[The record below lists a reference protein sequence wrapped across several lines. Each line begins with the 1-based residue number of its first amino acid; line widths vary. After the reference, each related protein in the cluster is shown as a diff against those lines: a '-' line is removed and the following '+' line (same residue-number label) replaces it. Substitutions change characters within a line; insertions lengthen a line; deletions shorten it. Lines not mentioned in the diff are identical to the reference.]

1 MKIRRTNGEI
11 IFGVVNTIFMVVM
24 AFVTLYPLWHVLMAS
39 ISIPTRI
46 MAHRGL
52 LFAPL
57 GLSDEAYV
65 QVFKHPL
72 LVRSYLNTVFYVVVG
87 TAVNMIMTF
96 HGAYVLSRRNVYFKK
111 HIMIMITITMFVSG
125 GLVPNYLLVSD
136 LGMLNTPWAILLP
149 GAIGTYNMVMMRT
162 YFQGIPYELE
172 ESARIDGATDIRIL
186 YQIILPVSTP
196 IIAVIALYYGVGHW
210 NSWFNAMIYLTDRN
224 LFPIQLVLR
233 EILIQG
239 SMDALEDT
247 AINSSWKAVEE
258 TLKYATIIVATVP
271 ILCVYPFLQKYF
283 DKGVLV
289 GALKG

>member
-11 IFGVVNTIFMVVM
+11 IFGAVNTIFMVVM

>member
-1 MKIRRTNGEI
+1 MKIKRTKGEV
-11 IFGVVNTIFMVVM
+11 IFGVINTVFMVVM

-39 ISIPTRI
+39 ISVPTRI

-52 LFAPL
+52 LFKPL
-57 GLSDEAYV
+57 GLSNEAYV

-72 LVRSYLNTVFYVVVG
+72 LIRSYLNTIFYVLVG
-87 TAVNMIMTF
+87 TTINMVMTF

-111 HIMIMITITMFVSG
+111 HIMIMITITMFISG
-125 GLVPNYLLVSD
+125 GMVPDYLLISG

>member
-1 MKIRRTNGEI
+1 MKIKRTKGEV
-11 IFGVVNTIFMVVM
+11 IFSVINTVFMTVM
-24 AFVTLYPLWHVLMAS
+24 AVVTLYPLWHVLMAS
-39 ISIPTRI
+39 ISVPTRI

-52 LFAPL
+52 LFTSL
-57 GLSDEAYV
+57 GLSNEAYV

-72 LVRSYLNTVFYVVVG
+72 LIRSYLNTVFYVLVG
-87 TAVNMIMTF
+87 TTINMVMTF

-111 HIMIMITITMFVSG
+111 HIMIMITITMFISG
-125 GLVPNYLLVSD
+125 GMVPDYLLISG

-210 NSWFNAMIYLTDRN
+210 NSWFNAMIYLTDRK
-224 LFPIQLVLR
+224 LFPLQLVLR
-233 EILIQG
+233 EILIEG

>member
-1 MKIRRTNGEI
+1 MKIKRTNGEI
-11 IFGVVNTIFMVVM
+11 IFGVINTVFMVVM

-39 ISIPTRI
+39 ISVPTRI
-46 MAHRGL
+46 MSHRGL

-57 GLSDEAYV
+57 GLSNEAYV

-72 LVRSYLNTVFYVVVG
+72 LIRSYMNTIFYVLVG
-87 TAVNMIMTF
+87 TSINMVMTF

-111 HIMIMITITMFVSG
+111 HIMIMITITMFISG
-125 GLVPNYLLVSD
+125 GMVPNYLLISN

-210 NSWFNAMIYLTDRN
+210 NSWFNAMIYLTDRQ
-224 LFPIQLVLR
+224 LFPVQLVLR
-233 EILIQG
+233 EILIEG

>member
-1 MKIRRTNGEI
+1 MKIKRTKGEV
-11 IFGVVNTIFMVVM
+11 IFGVVNTVFMVVM

-52 LFAPL
+52 LFLPL

-72 LVRSYLNTVFYVVVG
+72 LIRSYLNTIFYVLVG
-87 TAVNMIMTF
+87 TTINMVMTF

-111 HIMIMITITMFVSG
+111 HIMIMITITMFISG
-125 GLVPNYLLVSD
+125 GMVPDYLLISG

-210 NSWFNAMIYLTDRN
+210 NSWFNAMIYLTDRQ
-224 LFPIQLVLR
+224 LFPVQLVLR
-233 EILIQG
+233 EILIEG

>member
-1 MKIRRTNGEI
+1 MKIKRTTGEVV
-11 IFGVVNTIFMVVM
+11 FGAFNTVFMIVI
-24 AFVTLYPLWHVLMAS
+24 ALVTLYPLWHVLVAS
-39 ISIPTRI
+39 FSVPTRI

-52 LFAPL
+52 LFWPL
-57 GLSDEAYV
+57 GYSTEAYI

-72 LVRSYLNTVFYVVVG
+72 LIRSYLNTIFYVVVG
-87 TAVNMIMTF
+87 TGINMVMTF

-111 HIMIMITITMFVSG
+111 HIMIMITITMFISG
-125 GLVPNYLLVSD
+125 GLVPSYLLISD

-149 GAIGTYNMVMMRT
+149 GAIGTYNMIMMRT

-210 NSWFNAMIYLTDRN
+210 NSWFNAMIYLTDRQ
-224 LFPIQLVLR
+224 LFPVQLVLR
-233 EILIQG
+233 EILIEG

>member
-11 IFGVVNTIFMVVM
+11 IFSVVNTVFMVVM

>member
-1 MKIRRTNGEI
+1 MKIKRTNGEI
-11 IFGVVNTIFMVVM
+11 IFGVVNTAFMVVM

-39 ISIPTRI
+39 FSVPTRI

-52 LFAPL
+52 LFWTL
-57 GLSDEAYV
+57 GFSNEAYV

-72 LVRSYLNTVFYVVVG
+72 LVRSYMNTIFYVLVG
-87 TAVNMIMTF
+87 TGINMVMTF

-125 GLVPNYLLVSD
+125 GLVPNYLLISD

>member
-1 MKIRRTNGEI
+1 MKIKRTNGEI
-11 IFGVVNTIFMVVM
+11 IFGVVNTAFMVVM

-39 ISIPTRI
+39 FSVPTRI

-52 LFAPL
+52 LFWTL
-57 GLSDEAYV
+57 GFSNEAYV

-72 LVRSYLNTVFYVVVG
+72 LVRSYTNTIFYVLVG
-87 TAVNMIMTF
+87 TGINMVMTF

-125 GLVPNYLLVSD
+125 GLVPNYLLISD

>member
-1 MKIRRTNGEI
+1 MKIKRTKGEV
-11 IFGVVNTIFMVVM
+11 IFGVINTVFMVVM

-39 ISIPTRI
+39 ISVPTRI

-52 LFAPL
+52 LFKPL
-57 GLSDEAYV
+57 GLSNEAYV
-65 QVFKHPL
+65 QVFKPPL
-72 LVRSYLNTVFYVVVG
+72 LIRSYLNTIFYVLVG
-87 TAVNMIMTF
+87 TTINMVMTF

-111 HIMIMITITMFVSG
+111 HIMIMITITMFISG
-125 GLVPNYLLVSD
+125 GMVPDYLLISG

-210 NSWFNAMIYLTDRN
+210 NSWFNAMIYLTDRQ
-224 LFPIQLVLR
+224 LFPVQLVLR
-233 EILIQG
+233 EILIEG

>member
-1 MKIRRTNGEI
+1 MKIKRTNGEI
-11 IFGVVNTIFMVVM
+11 IFGVVNTAFMVVM

-39 ISIPTRI
+39 FSVPTRI

-52 LFAPL
+52 LFWTL
-57 GLSDEAYV
+57 GFSNEAYV

-72 LVRSYLNTVFYVVVG
+72 LVRSYMNTIFYVLVG
-87 TAVNMIMTF
+87 TGINMVMTF

-125 GLVPNYLLVSD
+125 GLVPNYLLISD

-186 YQIILPVSTP
+186 YQHILPVSTP
-196 IIAVIALYYGVGHW
+196 SIAGIAHYYGVGQW
-210 NSWFNAMIYLTDRN
+210 NSWGNAM
-224 LFPIQLVLR
+224 
-233 EILIQG
+233 
-239 SMDALEDT
+239 S
-247 AINSSWKAVEE
+247 
-258 TLKYATIIVATVP
+258 
-271 ILCVYPFLQKYF
+271 
-283 DKGVLV
+283 
-289 GALKG
+289 

>member
-1 MKIRRTNGEI
+1 M
-11 IFGVVNTIFMVVM
+11 
-24 AFVTLYPLWHVLMAS
+24 
-39 ISIPTRI
+39 
-46 MAHRGL
+46 
-52 LFAPL
+52 
-57 GLSDEAYV
+57 
-65 QVFKHPL
+65 FKHPL
-72 LVRSYLNTVFYVVVG
+72 LIRSYLNTIFYVLVG
-87 TAVNMIMTF
+87 TTINMVMTF

-111 HIMIMITITMFVSG
+111 HIMIMITITMFISG
-125 GLVPNYLLVSD
+125 GMVPDYLLISG

-210 NSWFNAMIYLTDRN
+210 NSWFNAMIYLTDRQ
-224 LFPIQLVLR
+224 LFPVQLVLR
-233 EILIQG
+233 EILIEG

>member
-1 MKIRRTNGEI
+1 MKIKRTKGEV
-11 IFGVVNTIFMVVM
+11 IFGVINTVFMVVM

-39 ISIPTRI
+39 ISVPTRI

-52 LFAPL
+52 LFKPL
-57 GLSDEAYV
+57 GLSNEAYV

-72 LVRSYLNTVFYVVVG
+72 LIRSYLNTIFYVLVG
-87 TAVNMIMTF
+87 TTINMVMTF

-111 HIMIMITITMFVSG
+111 HIMIMITITMFIS
-125 GLVPNYLLVSD
+125 
-136 LGMLNTPWAILLP
+136 
-149 GAIGTYNMVMMRT
+149 YNMVMMRT

-210 NSWFNAMIYLTDRN
+210 NSWFNAMIYLTDRQ
-224 LFPIQLVLR
+224 LFPVQLVLR
-233 EILIQG
+233 EILIEG